1 MILAAKDLALSIKD
15 EIKKNVVEN
24 NLKLTL
30 AVILVGEDNASK
42 IYVRNKK
49 IACEYIGI
57 KSLIYELTESISQ
70 DELLKLVFELN
81 ERSDVTG
88 ILVQLPLP
96 KHIDEA
102 FIMENIN
109 PLKDV
114 DGFHPE
120 NVGKLTLGSPKLVPC
135 TAIGIIKLLEHF
147 KINIDGENCVVVG
160 RSNDVGK
167 PVASLMLAKNATV
180 TICHSH
186 TKNLAHIT
194 KTADILIS
202 AVGKAKFINCDMIK
216 ENSTLIDVGMNRID
230 GKLCGDIDF
239 DSCISKAKNITP
251 VPGGVGLMTIAM
263 LMQNCIIAND
273 LQKFRN
279 VGK

>member
-1 MILAAKDLALSIKD
+1 MILSAKELANSIKD
-15 EIKKNVVEN
+15 EVKKKVSDD

-30 AVILVGEDNASK
+30 AVILVGNDSASK

-49 IACEYIGI
+49 IACEYTGI
-57 KSLIYELTESISQ
+57 KSVIYELDESITQ
-70 DELLKLVFELN
+70 NELLELIFELN
-81 ERSDVTG
+81 ARKDING

-96 KHIDEA
+96 KHIDESI
-102 FIMENIN
+102 IMKNIN

-120 NVGKLTLGSPKLVPC
+120 NVGMLTLGKPTLVPC

-147 KINIDGENCVVVG
+147 KINIDGENCIVIG

-167 PVASLMLAKNATV
+167 PIASLMLKNNATV
-180 TICHSH
+180 TVCHSH
-186 TKNLAHIT
+186 TKNLSQIT

-202 AVGKAKFINCDMIK
+202 AVGCAKFINCDMIK

-230 GKLCGDIDF
+230 GKLCGDINF
-239 DSCISKAKNITP
+239 DECIKKAKNITP

-263 LMQNCIIAND
+263 LMKNCVIAND
-273 LQKFRN
+273 LQLRYI
-279 VGK
+279 GK

>member
-1 MILAAKDLALSIKD
+1 MILSAKDLAVSVKD
-15 EIKKNVVEN
+15 QVKKKVCDD
-24 NLKLTL
+24 NLNLTL
-30 AVILVGEDNASK
+30 AVILVGDDGPSK

-49 IACEYIGI
+49 IACEYTGI
-57 KSLIYELTESISQ
+57 KSVIYELDENVSQ
-70 DELLKLVFELN
+70 DELLNLIWQLN
-81 ERSDVTG
+81 DRKDITG

-96 KHIDEA
+96 KHINEA
-102 FIMENIN
+102 QVMENIN

-120 NVGKLTLGSPKLVPC
+120 NVGLLTLGKPALVPC
-135 TAIGIIKLLEHF
+135 TALGIIELLSHF
-147 KINIDGENCVVVG
+147 KINIDGENCVVIG

-167 PVASLMLAKNATV
+167 PIASLMLAKNATV

-186 TKNLAHIT
+186 TKNLSDIT

-202 AVGKAKFINCDMIK
+202 AVGRAKFINSSMVK
-216 ENSTLIDVGMNRID
+216 ENSTLIDVGINRID

-239 DSCISKAKNITP
+239 DDCQGKVKNISP

-263 LMQNCIIAND
+263 LMKNCVTAGQ
-273 LQKFRN
+273 LQLSHIRK
-279 VGK
+279 

>member
-1 MILAAKDLALSIKD
+1 MILAAKELATLIKD
-15 EIKKNVVEN
+15 EVKKTVISN
-24 NLKLTL
+24 NLNLTL
-30 AVILVGEDNASK
+30 AVILVGDDNASR

-49 IACEYIGI
+49 IACEYTGI
-57 KSLIYELTESISQ
+57 KSLVYELPENISQ
-70 DELLKLVFELN
+70 NELLDLIFELN
-81 ERSDVTG
+81 ERSDITG

-102 FIMENIN
+102 LVMEKIN

-120 NVGKLTLGSPKLVPC
+120 NVGLLTLGNPKLVPC
-135 TAIGIIKLLEHF
+135 TALGIIKLLEHF
-147 KINIDGENCVVVG
+147 KINIAGENCVIIG

-167 PVASLMLAKNATV
+167 PVASLMLKNNATV
-180 TICHSH
+180 TICHSY
-186 TKNLAHIT
+186 TKNLKDIT

-202 AVGKAKFINCDMIK
+202 AVGRAKFISCEMIK
-216 ENSTLIDVGMNRID
+216 ENSTLIDVGMNRIN
-230 GKLCGDIDF
+230 GKLCGDVDF
-239 DSCISKAKNITP
+239 ESCISKAKNISP

-263 LMQNCIIAND
+263 LMKNCVIAND

-279 VGK
+279 V

>member
-1 MILAAKDLALSIKD
+1 MILSAKDLAVSVKD
-15 EIKKNVVEN
+15 QVKKKVCDD
-24 NLKLTL
+24 NLNLTL
-30 AVILVGEDNASK
+30 AVILVGDDSASK

-49 IACEYIGI
+49 IACEYTGI
-57 KSLIYELTESISQ
+57 KSVIYELDENVSQ
-70 DELLKLVFELN
+70 DELLNLIWQLN
-81 ERSDVTG
+81 NQKDITG

-96 KHIDEA
+96 KHINEA
-102 FIMENIN
+102 QVMENIN

-120 NVGKLTLGSPKLVPC
+120 NVGLLTLGKPALVPC
-135 TAIGIIKLLEHF
+135 TALGIVELLSHF
-147 KINIDGENCVVVG
+147 KINIDGENCVVIG

-167 PVASLMLAKNATV
+167 PIASLMLAKNATV

-186 TKNLAHIT
+186 TKNLSDIT

-202 AVGKAKFINCDMIK
+202 AVGRAKFINSSMVK
-216 ENSTLIDVGMNRID
+216 ENSTLIDVGINRID

-239 DSCISKAKNITP
+239 DDCVGKVKNISP

-263 LMQNCIIAND
+263 LMKNCVTAGQ
-273 LQKFRN
+273 LQLSHIRK
-279 VGK
+279 